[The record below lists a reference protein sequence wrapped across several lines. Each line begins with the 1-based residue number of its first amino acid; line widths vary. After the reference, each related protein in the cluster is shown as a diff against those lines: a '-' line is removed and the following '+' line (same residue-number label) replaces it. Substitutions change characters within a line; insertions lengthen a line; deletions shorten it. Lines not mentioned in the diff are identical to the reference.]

1 MNPMEG
7 VRIMKPGDMVYV
19 KRWKEFVFLMNEVSL
34 DSTAK
39 DVGKFHFDE
48 CGVILNVE
56 KRRSGRNV
64 FTFLRVLTSKNG
76 VGWVHDFDVKKVR

>member
-1 MNPMEG
+1 
-7 VRIMKPGDMVYV
+7 MKPGDMVYV
-19 KRWKEFVFLMNEVSL
+19 ERWKEFVFLMNEVRL

-56 KRRSGRNV
+56 KRRSGRDV
-64 FTFLRVLTSKNG
+64 FTFLRILTSKNG